1 MLLPIPFSPDTE
13 DTVKPL
19 LDEED
24 VKHGAQ
30 NNFEPPFPPPS
41 KKELLIKASVVFV
54 LVVVVDIL
62 ASFITRFDAIIVVI
76 PRRLHILSYVLFVSL
91 LSSLFYDER
100 EKEKKKKSERQ
111 DFFCLGCTTL
121 TEPKNLFFLSSFRV
135 LDKFQTEIGANISND
150 SCKHHHDER
159 CWYFDDFDRE
169 DDEL

>member
-1 MLLPIPFSPDTE
+1 VLPIPFSPDTE

-30 NNFEPPFPPPS
+30 NNFEPFPPPS

-62 ASFITRFDAIIVVI
+62 ASSFITRFDAIIVVI

-91 LSSLFYDER
+91 RSFMTNEK
-100 EKEKKKKSERQ
+100 KEKKKKTDETWRI
-111 DFFCLGCTTL
+111 FCLGCTTL
-121 TEPKNLFFLSSFRV
+121 TRTQNLFFLFFFLSSLVCV

-150 SCKHHHDER
+150 SCKHYHDER
-159 CWYFDDFDRE
+159 
-169 DDEL
+169 

>member
-1 MLLPIPFSPDTE
+1 VLPIPFSPDTE

-30 NNFEPPFPPPS
+30 NNFEPPFPPPPS

-54 LVVVVDIL
+54 LVVVVVDIL
-62 ASFITRFDAIIVVI
+62 ASFITRFDAIIVII

-91 LSSLFYDER
+91 RSSLFYDER
-100 EKEKKKKSERQ
+100 EKRKKEKILLETWRI
-111 DFFCLGCTTL
+111 FCLGCTTL
-121 TEPKNLFFLSSFRV
+121 TRTQNLFFPFFSSLVFRV
-135 LDKFQTEIGANISND
+135 LDKFLTEIGANISND

-159 CWYFDDFDRE
+159 
-169 DDEL
+169 

>member
-1 MLLPIPFSPDTE
+1 VLPIPFSPDTE

-30 NNFEPPFPPPS
+30 NNFEPPFPPPPS

-62 ASFITRFDAIIVVI
+62 ASSFITRFDAIIVVI

-91 LSSLFYDER
+91 RSFMTNEK
-100 EKEKKKKSERQ
+100 KEKKKKTDETWRI
-111 DFFCLGCTTL
+111 FCLGCTTL
-121 TEPKNLFFLSSFRV
+121 TRTQNLFFLFFFLSSLVCV

-150 SCKHHHDER
+150 SCKHYHDER
-159 CWYFDDFDRE
+159 
-169 DDEL
+169 

>member
-54 LVVVVDIL
+54 LVF
-62 ASFITRFDAIIVVI
+62 ASFITRFDAIIVII

-91 LSSLFYDER
+91 RSFMTNER
-100 EKEKKKKSERQ
+100 KKKRKNPR
-111 DFFCLGCTTL
+111 DKIFF
-121 TEPKNLFFLSSFRV
+121 V
-135 LDKFQTEIGANISND
+135 
-150 SCKHHHDER
+150 
-159 CWYFDDFDRE
+159 
-169 DDEL
+169 